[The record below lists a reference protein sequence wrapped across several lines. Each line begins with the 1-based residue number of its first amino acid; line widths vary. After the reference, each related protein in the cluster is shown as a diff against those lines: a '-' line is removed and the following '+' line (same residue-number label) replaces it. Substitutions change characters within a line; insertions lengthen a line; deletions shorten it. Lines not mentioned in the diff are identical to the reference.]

1 MPDFPKVFLDVTVGN
16 KPLGRLVFELFTDL
30 TPVTA
35 ENFRGLC
42 TGDYGTGISGTRL
55 SFMDTL
61 FHKILPKQYCAA
73 GDIVRNNGTSGE
85 SVYGPTFPDE
95 DFTRRLSCAGLL
107 ATVNKAPN
115 TNSSQFIITFGSA
128 QHLDGKSVVF
138 GQLIE
143 GMPVLRKLEQ
153 IPTLANDRPKYPVA
167 IFNCGELDDDRD
179 HIKFDEFREHINVYK
194 GYAEKKAQI
203 KDEHLR
209 RFMTLL
215 NKEQET
221 PQELSPPETTPLE
234 VQEPTDR
241 VSLVLARLKQARKA
255 NEEALAEDVER
266 RNPAYNKRQK
276 KKEWL
281 EEQSQYTADLEA
293 QGLDL
298 EKKYL
303 QEPMVRNI
311 GQEKRK
317 RARGKRNAFGWDVFN
332 QDALLRGYKRRLNK
346 LEVDK
351 AEYEEQKEGKEFTPK
366 PEALDRMAAEL
377 EEEEERR
384 KQFSHRRPF
393 YEDLDVNFI
402 NERNRV
408 YNAKL
413 TRHFQQYSADMRA
426 NIERGTAL

>member
-1 MPDFPKVFLDVTVGN
+1 MPEFPKVFLDITVGN

-42 TGDYGTGISGTRL
+42 TGDYGTGQSGTKL
-55 SFMDTL
+55 TYLDTL
-61 FHKILPKQYCAA
+61 FHKIIPKQYCAA
-73 GDIVRNNGTSGE
+73 GDIIRNNGTSGE
-85 SVYGPTFPDE
+85 SVYGHNFPDE

-107 ATVNKAPN
+107 ATISKGPN
-115 TNSSQFIITFGSA
+115 SNTSQFMISFGSVT
-128 QHLDGKSVVF
+128 HLDGKSVVF
-138 GQLIE
+138 GQLID

-194 GYAEKKAQI
+194 GYAERRAQRQE
-203 KDEHLR
+203 EHMR
-209 RFMTLL
+209 RYHALL
-215 NKEQET
+215 NKGQLEEQ
-221 PQELSPPETTPLE
+221 PEQSAHDKAPE
-234 VQEPTDR
+234 PEPTDR
-241 VSLVLARLKQARKA
+241 VSVLLAKLKRAREQ
-255 NEEALAEDVER
+255 NEEALVEDLER
-266 RNPAYNKRQK
+266 RNPAFNKRQK
-276 KKEWL
+276 KKEWQD
-281 EEQSQYTADLEA
+281 EQRQIEADLEV
-293 QGLDL
+293 QGLDQ

-303 QEPMVRNI
+303 QEPMARNLV
-311 GQEKRK
+311 QEKRK
-317 RARGKRNAFGWDVFN
+317 RSRAKKNAFGWDVFN
-332 QDALLRGYKRRLNK
+332 QDALLRGYKRRLGK

-351 AEYEEQKEGKEFTPK
+351 ESYEQQKEGKEVELK
-366 PEALDRMAAEL
+366 PEALARMAAEL
-377 EEEEERR
+377 EEEEEKR
-384 KQFSHRRPF
+384 KEFSHRRPF

-413 TRHFQQYSADMRA
+413 TRHFKQYSAEMRA